1 MKSLFITLLFTIS
14 TCVGQ
19 SSMAENSQ
27 NKLIHK
33 WELKQFEDAKKNG
46 AIVTVTLKKYA
57 DLVSFEF
64 KDNQTLEVIYSDSKK
79 ESYLWKFTREFIEI
93 TAVDSMNLN
102 VEITGIFKIYFQD
115 NISQLFLER
124 KNDPHNGIT
133 LKM

>member
-14 TCVGQ
+14 TYVGQ

-33 WELKQFEDAKKNG
+33 WELKQFEDAEKNG
-46 AIVTVTLKKYA
+46 AIVTVTLTKYA

-93 TAVDSMNLN
+93 TAVDSKNLN

-115 NISQLFLER
+115 KIS
-124 KNDPHNGIT
+124 
-133 LKM
+133 

>member
-33 WELKQFEDAKKNG
+33 WELKQFEDAEKNS
-46 AIVTVTLKKYA
+46 AIVTVNLTKYA

-79 ESYLWKFTREFIEI
+79 EGYLWRFTREFIEI

-115 NISQLFLER
+115 KISQLFLER
-124 KNDPHNGIT
+124 KNDPLHGIT

>member
-1 MKSLFITLLFTIS
+1 MKSLFITLVFTIS

-33 WELKQFEDAKKNG
+33 WELKQFEEAEKNS
-46 AIVTVTLKKYA
+46 AIVTVTLTKYA

-102 VEITGIFKIYFQD
+102 VDITGIFKIYFQD
-115 NISQLFLER
+115 KISQLFLER
-124 KNDPHNGIT
+124 KNDPHHGIT

>member
-33 WELKQFEDAKKNG
+33 WELKQFEEAEKNS
-46 AIVTVTLKKYA
+46 AIVTVTITKYA

-102 VEITGIFKIYFQD
+102 VDITGIFKIYFQD
-115 NISQLFLER
+115 KISQLFLER
-124 KNDPHNGIT
+124 KNDPHHGIT